1 MFRPVT
7 TTIFIWL
14 FSEIIVFFLV
24 VQAIGLFGAIGVAV
38 LTSLL
43 GASMIRRVG
52 ADALRALREALNG
65 LEPREGGL
73 LDGALSALGGVLL
86 LLPGFVSDAVGLALA
101 APSFRQWLMHRFNGK
116 RPTRTQII
124 DLSPQEWKSV
134 EDGGLSSR

>member
-1 MFRPVT
+1 MVRSVT
-7 TTIFIWL
+7 TALLAWF
-14 FSEIIVFFLV
+14 FSEIIVFFLIV
-24 VQAIGLFGAIGVAV
+24 KAIGLVGAIGVGV
-38 LTSLL
+38 LTSIV
-43 GASMIRRVG
+43 GATMIRRVG
-52 ADALRALREALNG
+52 SDALHALREALNG

-86 LLPGFVSDAVGLALA
+86 LLPGFVSDALGIALA

-116 RPTRTQII
+116 RPVRKQVI

>member
-7 TTIFIWL
+7 TTIFVWL

-24 VQAIGLFGAIGVAV
+24 VQAIGLFGAIGVGV

-52 ADALRALREALNG
+52 ADALQALREALNG

-134 EDGGLSSR
+134 EDRGLSSR

>member
-7 TTIFIWL
+7 TTIFVWL